1 MASYNIFLAD
11 DHAILRQ
18 GVKRFIE
25 ESEDMVVTGEAGDG
39 MELLGLLKK
48 SIPDLII
55 LDISMP
61 NLRGIEAISEIKA
74 ANPEVKILILTMH
87 KRKEYLYHALSA
99 GAEGYMLKED
109 TDHELFFAIETI
121 RRGGVYISPQ
131 LSREVTDVFLSIRR
145 GGIKPF
151 EDILTLRE
159 RQVLKLI
166 AEGKSNKEIGDLL
179 FISVRTVHHH
189 RASVMNKLGLKK
201 VADLVK
207 YAIRHGYT
215 SAAC

>member
-1 MASYNIFLAD
+1 MSSYNIVLAD

-18 GVKRFIE
+18 GVRKIIE
-25 ESEDMVVTGEAGDG
+25 ESEDMTVIGEAGDG

-48 SIPDLII
+48 TTPDLII

-61 NLRGIEAISEIKA
+61 NLRGIEATSEIKE
-74 ANPEVKILILTMH
+74 ANPAIKILILSMH

-109 TDHELFFAIETI
+109 TDRELLSAIETI
-121 RRGGVYISPQ
+121 RRGGVYLSPY
-131 LSREVTDVFLSIRR
+131 LSREFTDEFFRIQR
-145 GGIKPF
+145 GESKAP
-151 EDILTLRE
+151 EEVLTVRE

-166 AEGKSNKEIGDLL
+166 SEGKSNKEIADFL

-189 RASVMNKLGLKK
+189 RARIMNKLKLRK

-207 YAIRHGYT
+207 YAIRRGYT
-215 SAAC
+215 SENS